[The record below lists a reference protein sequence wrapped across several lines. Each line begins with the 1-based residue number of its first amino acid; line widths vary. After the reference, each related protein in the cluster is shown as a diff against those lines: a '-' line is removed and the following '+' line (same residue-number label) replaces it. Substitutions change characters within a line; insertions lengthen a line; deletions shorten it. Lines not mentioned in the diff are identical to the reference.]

1 MDTETEI
8 LHILANML
16 ANLHS
21 QAYLSV
27 KTEALH
33 TAYVS
38 NAWRR
43 NVTHIDELAFGYIG
57 KLLAPISSTPAKLR

>member
-27 KTEALH
+27 KPEVLH

-43 NVTHIDELAFGYIG
+43 NVTHIELAFGYIG
-57 KLLAPISSTPAKLR
+57 KLLAPISSTHAKLR

>member
-38 NAWRR
+38 RR
-43 NVTHIDELAFGYIG
+43 NVTHLDELAFGYIG

>member
-1 MDTETEI
+1 
-8 LHILANML
+8 ML

-27 KTEALH
+27 KTEVLR

-38 NAWRR
+38 YLWRCR
-43 NVTHIDELAFGYIG
+43 VTHIDELAFGYIG
-57 KLLAPISSTPAKLR
+57 KLLAPISTTQAKLR